1 MLGFRRMM
9 AHHWKRVIGYGGLL
23 AAGTLGLEWLDYT
36 RLARTHSRDLALLL
50 VACGFM
56 ALGLFVGIR
65 AFRPRSP
72 PAAFDGNPAAIASLG
87 ITPRELTVL
96 QRLAIGQSNKEIA
109 RDLDVAPD
117 TVKTHVSR
125 CWGKSWCLP
134 PPPRPSTARAS

>member
-1 MLGFRRMM
+1 MM
-9 AHHWKRVIGYGGLL
+9 AHNWKRVIGYGGLL

-50 VACGFM
+50 VAGGFM
-56 ALGLFVGIR
+56 ALGLFVGVR

-72 PAAFDGNPAAIASLG
+72 PAGFDGNPAAVASLG

-109 RDLDVAPD
+109 RDLEVAPD

-125 CWGKSWCLP
+125 LLGKLGVRRRTEASPRARELRILP
-134 PPPRPSTARAS
+134 